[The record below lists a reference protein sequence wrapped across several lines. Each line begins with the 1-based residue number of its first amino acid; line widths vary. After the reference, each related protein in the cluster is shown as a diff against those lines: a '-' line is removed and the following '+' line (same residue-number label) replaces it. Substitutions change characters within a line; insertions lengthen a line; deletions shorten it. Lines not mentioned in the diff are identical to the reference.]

1 VLKKLIFFSILFFSI
16 LEYILILLVID
27 KYGDI
32 MWIGKIPVYLI
43 IIIIFNIILFLRPE
57 VKFKNLFETMSL
69 IILLII
75 PISIFIFKPDFTVGE
90 AQSFLEDKQQ
100 DSLIYTHFQ
109 EYKNEKVY
117 VFYSTRTEEMYF
129 LNPYNGDFGNL
140 KSE

>member
-1 VLKKLIFFSILFFSI
+1 M
-16 LEYILILLVID
+16 ID

-57 VKFKNLFETMSL
+57 VKFKNLFQTMSL